1 MARAQ
6 LSIDKP
12 VVGMEDEAPW
22 QVCRTTNNLGVHQVA
37 QADAAGSDG
46 CCDADIVEHTEDI
59 YLVFP
64 HIEQKS
70 DEQSDGAAM
79 TGQTLITM
87 IYPFFGAK
95 SRTVLFLEWYEH
107 LYEMRAAT
115 EEIPRFIE

>member
-37 QADAAGSDG
+37 QADATGGDG
-46 CCDADIVEHTEDI
+46 CGDGYIVEHAQHVHLI
-59 YLVFP
+59 FP
-64 HIEQKS
+64 HVEQKS

-115 EEIPRFIE
+115 EEIPGFIE